1 MDKVIDVKNL
11 KFSYGELNVLDGV
24 TFHINK
30 GDYLGI
36 IGPNGSAKST
46 LIKLLL
52 GILKPLEGEVRILGK
67 KIEKFNQWGKVG
79 YISQKSANFNNSFP
93 ATVEEIVGA
102 NLYSRMKNMRIN
114 KKAYTEEIDKALEIV
129 GMQQYKKRLIGNLSG
144 GQQQRVF
151 IARVLVSQPEL
162 IFLDEPMSGMDAA
175 SEDAVYCLLAKLNK
189 EMKISVVM
197 VTHDIG
203 GIASH
208 ANKLAVMKNRNISIF
223 NPNIDNLG
231 DLLTNLYGYSININV
246 RKHECGNCNW
256 RDLVK

>member
-1 MDKVIDVKNL
+1 MDKIIDVKNL

-24 TFHINK
+24 TFHIHK

-52 GILKPLEGEVRILGK
+52 GILKPVEGEIRILGEK
-67 KIEKFNQWGKVG
+67 VEKFEQWGKIG
-79 YISQKSANFNNSFP
+79 YIPQRGANFNNSFP

-102 NLYSRMKNMRIN
+102 NLYSRMKVMGLN
-114 KKAYTEEIDKALEIV
+114 KKTYKEEINKALEIV
-129 GMQQYKKRLIGNLSG
+129 GMQEYKKRLIGNLSG

-151 IARVLVSQPEL
+151 IARVLVSNPEL

-189 EMKISVVM
+189 EMRITVVM

-203 GIASH
+203 AITVH
-208 ANKLAVMKNRNISIF
+208 ANKLAVMGNRNLVMC
-223 NPNIDNLG
+223 NPNIDNVG
-231 DLLTNLYGYSININV
+231 DIITNLYGYRVNINI
-246 RKHECGNCNW
+246 RKHDCENCN
-256 RDLVK
+256 RRNMAT